1 MKIFGV
7 DFTSR
12 PGPRK
17 PIVVAEGRLRG
28 QRLSISAVT
37 RLADFA
43 AFERWLAMPGPWVG
57 GFDFPFGLPRRFV
70 EAHTPAR
77 DWIALTAWA
86 RALGRE
92 GFCAVAHPAFSA
104 AKGRPLDKHRA
115 VDALARSHSPLKTM
129 DPVRRQAIN
138 PPVGLMFFEGAP
150 RLAEAGVRVPGLRE
164 NGDPRVAV
172 EAYPGRVARLLG
184 ARRYKNDTP
193 ASTGALQATR
203 AEMLRGLAAAD
214 ALGIA
219 VTLAQAAQQQAI
231 DDALGDSI
239 DAVLCALQAAWCARR
254 AGSGYGLPAG
264 IDSVEGWIATVAAA

>member
-12 PGPRK
+12 PGPRQ

-28 QRLSISAVT
+28 RRLSISAIVP
-37 RLADFA
+37 LADFA
-43 AFERWLAMPGPWVG
+43 AFERWLATPGPWVG

-70 EAHTPAR
+70 ESHKPAP
-77 DWIALTAWA
+77 DWIALTTWA
-86 RALGRE
+86 SGLGRE
-92 GFCAVAHPAFSA
+92 GFCAVAPPAFSA

-115 VDALARSHSPLKTM
+115 VDTLARSHSPLKTM

-138 PPVGLMFFEGAP
+138 PPAGLMFFEGAR
-150 RLAEAGVRVPGLRE
+150 RLAEAGLRVPGLHE

-172 EAYPGRVARLLG
+172 EAYPGQVARLLG

-193 ASTGALQATR
+193 ASAGPRR
-203 AEMLRGLAAAD
+203 AMRAARLRGLAAGA

-219 VTLAQAAQQQAI
+219 VALPEPTQQQAI
-231 DDALGDSI
+231 DDASGDRI
-239 DAVLCALQAAWCARR
+239 DAVLCALQAAWCAQR
-254 AGSGYGLPAG
+254 AGAGL
-264 IDSVEGWIATVAAA
+264 